1 MSKWNFEKLRNR
13 ISDKKSLRQ
22 ITDEKKKITLNPFA
36 KIQAKKEAKQK
47 EIDKKNELKRIELER
62 KEEEERLA
70 LLKDKK
76 KKHNIIKLIIGMLIL
91 IASIVL
97 WPILLPASLVG
108 LWYFSKKKP
117 NVKMKKH
124 AKNFTI
130 INVIGL
136 ILMIAIAESDVV
148 SDPVD
153 NFDTATVVED
163 VEADAKVSNNTEAKS
178 NEHAQ
183 KIVKEREE
191 LLAAQKEVREQRR
204 KEKEELEAITEAN
217 PNKTGEIEAPSEPV
231 EISEDT
237 EEVKFNDNIPRFSN
251 EDITSTEVYHR
262 NGPLDSLGRVTAANA
277 VVGVEI
283 MPAEQ
288 RGSIGHHEPT
298 GWSQARYANID
309 SGGWLYN
316 RSHLIGHQLTGN
328 DDYANLMTGTR
339 SFNMRMLE
347 YENFVA
353 NYVETTENHVRYRVT
368 PVFEGNNLIASGVYM
383 EGFSI
388 EDNGE
393 GLMFNIYIPNTQPGV
408 TINYANGSSVGPE
421 GPSSDGEITQYK
433 PPKDSTSK
441 PKPKPVPVPA
451 PKPKPAPAPAPAPAP
466 KPAPKPSNPYVDEN
480 GNGLIKGSKS
490 KIYHVP
496 GSTYYDKTTNPV
508 EMFKSIAEAEAAGYR
523 APKR

>member
-70 LLKDKK
+70 LLKGKK
-76 KKHNIIKLIIGMLIL
+76 KKRNILTIATGIILVLG
-91 IASIVL
+91 IATSC
-97 WPILLPASLVG
+97 
-108 LWYFSKKKP
+108 
-117 NVKMKKH
+117 
-124 AKNFTI
+124 
-130 INVIGL
+130 
-136 ILMIAIAESDVV
+136 D
-148 SDPVD
+148 D
-153 NFDTATVVED
+153 NDTTDNPDTATLVED

-178 NEHAQ
+178 NDRAQ

-368 PVFEGNNLIASGVYM
+368 PVFEGNNLIAAGVYM

-433 PPKDSTSK
+433 PPKEAAA
-441 PKPKPVPVPA
+441 KPKPVPVPV
-451 PKPKPAPAPAPAPAP
+451 PVPKPAPKPEPAPAPTP

-496 GSTYYDKTTNPV
+496 GSTYYEKTTNPV
-508 EMFKSIAEAEAAGYR
+508 EMFKSIEEAEAAGYR